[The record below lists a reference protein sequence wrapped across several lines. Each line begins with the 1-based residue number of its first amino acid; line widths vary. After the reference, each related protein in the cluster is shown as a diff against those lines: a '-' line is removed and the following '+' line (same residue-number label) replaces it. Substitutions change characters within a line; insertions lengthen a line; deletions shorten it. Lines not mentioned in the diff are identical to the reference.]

1 MTAAPRTASQGVSF
15 QTEGAITWSAT
26 PSLLGS
32 KMVEGLRSVIG
43 RASVTAE
50 VCVLWLCIGV
60 MWDNALC
67 DEGKTSP
74 TNAAQVPQS
83 APVGEQNQTLEQDHA
98 WHRAAALARQ
108 LSSVRAELDDAWI
121 AGSGVV
127 DALAGEISAFQA
139 ELDTVPIVGSKPGQP
154 TEPETKHRQALDQER
169 ERAGALARELNSLR
183 AKLDAAWIVGS
194 EAVEAAEAEVKQTLE
209 QERRR
214 ADALARELGS
224 VHAELDAARIA
235 RQKAA
240 QTGTAE
246 AEQKQALKQE
256 RDQAEAVARELT
268 SVRAELDMARAAGL
282 EAARTAEATKI
293 GQEQAFKQESDK
305 TEKLALELASARK
318 EAEANSVLLAAAR
331 AEVLE
336 ATEKNKAIAAEQSPA
351 LASEHDRAETLA
363 RELTSVRA
371 ELDTARVSG
380 QQAAQSAEAA
390 KIGQERAFK
399 EERDKTERLT
409 RELAS
414 ARKEAEARS
423 ALLAAAHAE
432 VLQATENKAVA
443 VEQKP
448 ALASEHDR
456 AETLAREST
465 FVRAELDTARASGQE
480 AARSAEAAKQ
490 SAEAAKIGQERALKE
505 ERDKTERLTRELA
518 SARKEA
524 EARSALL
531 AAAHAEVLQAMQ
543 TGEAAAAE
551 QKLALARE
559 RDRADPLAREL
570 ASVRNELEAANR
582 QIAALNAHAVAS
594 CQLTVDSSELRMAE
608 PSSRTA
614 EDKAPRPQQIS
625 GEAVASIPGPSSA
638 SELPRPE
645 PQSTAPEAASDS
657 DPKVAMRTER
667 STSESAA
674 SRPSADEQRLL
685 ARANALLRQ
694 AEISSA
700 RPLLERALERG
711 SARAAFMLAETYDAR
726 VLQSWRVRGI
736 SGDPAKA
743 RELYERAQAGGIEDA
758 KERIRTLQ

>member
-1 MTAAPRTASQGVSF
+1 
-15 QTEGAITWSAT
+15 
-26 PSLLGS
+26 
-32 KMVEGLRSVIG
+32 
-43 RASVTAE
+43 
-50 VCVLWLCIGV
+50 

-371 ELDTARVSG
+371 ELDTAR
-380 QQAAQSAEAA
+380 
-390 KIGQERAFK
+390 
-399 EERDKTERLT
+399 
-409 RELAS
+409 
-414 ARKEAEARS
+414 
-423 ALLAAAHAE
+423 
-432 VLQATENKAVA
+432 
-443 VEQKP
+443 
-448 ALASEHDR
+448 
-456 AETLAREST
+456 
-465 FVRAELDTARASGQE
+465 ASGQE